1 MRIAV
6 CDDEP
11 VILKRLCSGISDGS
25 AALGANAGVLAFNK
39 GGELLDAH
47 RAEPF
52 DAAFLDI
59 DMPQLDGFALAE
71 AVGGEKTLIVFV
83 TDHDELV
90 YSSLRFRPFRFVRKS
105 HLDEEL
111 PEVLEAVSREL
122 AKLGAGRKFTL
133 RTINGEIY
141 LDIADIQYIE
151 IFGHTLRVQLN
162 SGESAECSG
171 SLSELE
177 KQLSE
182 FDFVRTHK
190 SYLVNCKYIYAI
202 ESRQVILDDQTAVPL
217 SRYKADAVREKF
229 KRSFGGTA
237 L

>member
-6 CDDEP
+6 CDDAPE
-11 VILKRLCSGISDGS
+11 IAARIREKISDGLT
-25 AALGANAGVLAFNK
+25 ALGVGADVLAFDS
-39 GGELLDAH
+39 GGELTDAH
-47 RAEPF
+47 GSEPF
-52 DAAFLDI
+52 DAVFLDI
-59 DMPQLDGFALAE
+59 DMPEIDGFKIAE
-71 AVGGEKTLIVFV
+71 ALGGEKTPIVFV

-105 HLDEEL
+105 HLDSEL
-111 PEVLEAVSREL
+111 PEVLAALSKELSR
-122 AKLGAGRKFTL
+122 LGAGRKFSFRTL
-133 RTINGEIY
+133 NGEIF

-151 IFGHTLRVQLN
+151 IFGHTLRVQVN
-162 SGESAECSG
+162 GGESVECSG

-217 SRYKADAVREKF
+217 SRYKADSVREKF
-229 KRSFGGTA
+229 KRSFGGA

>member
-11 VILKRLCSGISDGS
+11 LVSKRLCSEISSGS
-25 AALGANAGVLAFNK
+25 AALGANADVLAFNK
-39 GGELLDAH
+39 GEELLDAH
-47 RAEPF
+47 RSEPF
-52 DAAFLDI
+52 DAVFLDI
-59 DMPQLDGFALAE
+59 DMPQPDGFALAE
-71 AVGGEKTLIVFV
+71 AIGGEKTLIVFV

-111 PEVLEAVSREL
+111 PEVLEAVSKEL
-122 AKLGAGRKFTL
+122 SRLGAGRKFML

-151 IFGHTLRVQLN
+151 IFGHTLRVQMN
-162 SGESAECSG
+162 NGESAECSG

-229 KRSFGGTA
+229 KRSFGGA
-237 L
+237 R